1 MNNIESIM
9 HNGHEFVDLGLSV
22 NWAVSN
28 IGAKYPEEVG
38 RYFSKEEVHAPELA
52 GKDLAQTLWGGEW
65 RLPTYD
71 ELCELR
77 IACEFNIK
85 RIELFGS
92 PGFFL
97 TTIHN
102 DRSIFFPATG
112 ILCPQEKTG
121 EKKLEF
127 PHAAYYWSSYERED
141 GCVAQLAMDDAMC
154 SEQDFGP
161 GIFTA
166 LMVTLMPA
174 FGDSPIRPVFT
185 KKA

>member
-1 MNNIESIM
+1 M

-38 RYFSKEEVHAPELA
+38 RYFSKEEIHALELA
-52 GKDLAQTLWGGEW
+52 GKDFAQILWGGDW

-92 PGFFL
+92 PGFLL
-97 TTIHN
+97 TSIYN
-102 DRSIFFPATG
+102 KSSIFFPATG
-112 ILCPQEKTG
+112 ML
-121 EKKLEF
+121 
-127 PHAAYYWSSYERED
+127 
-141 GCVAQLAMDDAMC
+141 
-154 SEQDFGP
+154 
-161 GIFTA
+161 
-166 LMVTLMPA
+166 
-174 FGDSPIRPVFT
+174 
-185 KKA
+185 

>member
-1 MNNIESIM
+1 M
-9 HNGHEFVDLGLSV
+9 HSEIYFARKRICFKYRL
-22 NWAVSN
+22 
-28 IGAKYPEEVG
+28 GAKRVG
-38 RYFSKEEVHAPELA
+38 THAALFCEY
-52 GKDLAQTLWGGEW
+52 LAQTLWGGEW

-92 PGFFL
+92 PGFLL
-97 TTIHN
+97 TSIHN

>member
-77 IACEFNIK
+77 VACEFNIK

-92 PGFFL
+92 LGFLL
-97 TTIHN
+97 TSIHN